1 MWDDAPMTVSK
12 LDAVTAAAVDLAR
25 AAAEEAAEAAGDF
38 GVGDFLG
45 VTAEGER
52 LVTHAFAVPP
62 PCLHRLALGGDARP
76 CDPRQGAHGQ
86 RSRVAAERFRIDGP
100 GLDPLGGAN
109 RS

>member
-1 MWDDAPMTVSK
+1 MTVSK

-52 LVTHAFAVPP
+52 LVTHAFA
-62 PCLHRLALGGDARP
+62 CLHPAYMGWHWAVTLVRAT
-76 CDPRQGAHGQ
+76 
-86 RSRVAAERFRIDGP
+86 RVARTSVTAQCQP
-100 GLDPLGGAN
+100 M
-109 RS
+109 